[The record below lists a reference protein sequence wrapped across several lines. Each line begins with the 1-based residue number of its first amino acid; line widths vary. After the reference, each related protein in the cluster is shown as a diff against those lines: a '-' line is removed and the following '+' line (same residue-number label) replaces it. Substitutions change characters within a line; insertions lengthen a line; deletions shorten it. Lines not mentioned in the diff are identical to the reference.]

1 MTAPHQ
7 DSRVEA
13 ALTEG
18 VKCVVGAV
26 VEPLGEWFPPEV
38 RALLRVVPPQV
49 VADLEGRA
57 RSALLELLAAVGVDT
72 SAHVHAPRAEV
83 HVHRDPPHDT
93 EARPREPLSFE

>member
-13 ALTEG
+13 ALTAG
-18 VKCVVGAV
+18 LGKVVDAVVGAI
-26 VEPLGEWFPPEV
+26 PDRTGML
-38 RALLRVVPPQV
+38 RAAFDELYR
-49 VADLEGRA
+49 ADALKAA

-72 SAHVHAPRAEV
+72 SAHVRAPAVEV

-93 EARPREPLSFE
+93 EAR